1 MEIKASANSVG
12 GYAKALEDIDKDPEV
27 KQLQDKVDSFQ
38 KECTSIDTLM
48 TVPRETRAA
57 KGGDLYNEIYKEVT
71 THDVHL
77 YGPLVITGAMALGA
91 GCLVAAT
98 VTGVVGPQI
107 QGLLAL
113 GILVGMFNK
122 RGFPA
127 LYAKVMKKWVLPKQV
142 DKKFMAELEKQS
154 GNAHSNL
161 DAVKSR
167 LEKIKTG
174 KLDKIVKEEQK
185 AEAERASPTSTVE
198 EEDEYLVV
206 DGVKLKKKSSGS
218 EGLYTNP

>member
-1 MEIKASANSVG
+1 MEIRASVNSVG
-12 GYAKALEDIDKDPEV
+12 GYAKALEDMDKDPEV

-38 KECTSIDTLM
+38 KECTRIDTLM
-48 TVPRETRAA
+48 TLPRETRAA
-57 KGGDLYNEIYKEVT
+57 KGGNLYDEIYKEVA

-77 YGPLVITGAMALGA
+77 YGPLVITGAMGLSA

-122 RGFPA
+122 RGFPS
-127 LYAKVMKKWVLPKQV
+127 LYAKVMKKWVLPRQV
-142 DKKFMAELEKQS
+142 DKKMMEELKKQS
-154 GNAHSNL
+154 GEAHDNL
-161 DAVKSR
+161 DSTKTR

-174 KLDKIVKEEQK
+174 KLKNIVKEEQK
-185 AEAERASPTSTVE
+185 AEAERASATSTVE
-198 EEDEYLVV
+198 EENEYLVV

-218 EGLYTNP
+218 EGLHTNP